1 MLVSERRV
9 LVISLVALAVSV
21 VLGVLVAVPA
31 TLARVQMVDDWV
43 YGITQHLQVP
53 PMVWVARVLAFT
65 GSAVVN
71 WPLRAALV
79 LVLAWRRRWL
89 QLTAFVLAVITS
101 EVMLGAMKSAYARP
115 RPLDPQI
122 TTTGYS
128 FPSGHAVAAVVTA
141 VGLVLALLPPGPSR
155 TRWELRAIVFVLAMA
170 LSRVYLNA
178 HWISDVAEGIAVGT
192 ALALMFPSLL
202 QWIRRRPRD
211 AAAPPQPPA
220 AVADT
225 GTDSGVSDG

>member
-1 MLVSERRV
+1 VLVNQRRV
-9 LVISLVALAVSV
+9 LAIALIALVVSV
-21 VLGVLVAVPA
+21 GLGVLVAVPA
-31 TLARVQMVDDWV
+31 TLSRVQMVDDWV
-43 YGITQHLQVP
+43 YGVTQHLQVP

-79 LVLAWRRRWL
+79 LLLAWRRRWL
-89 QLTAFVLAVITS
+89 QLSAFVLAVITS

-115 RPLDPQI
+115 RPPDPQI
-122 TTTGYS
+122 TTTGYA

-141 VGLVLALLPPGPSR
+141 VGVVLALLPPGPSR
-155 TRWELRAIVFVLAMA
+155 TRWELRAILFVLAMA

-192 ALALMFPSLL
+192 ALALLFPSLL
-202 QWIRRRPRD
+202 QSARMCPRD
-211 AAAPPQPPA
+211 AAAPPGPPA
-220 AVADT
+220 PVADT
-225 GTDSGVSDG
+225 GSD